1 MVRKGRFE
9 KLLEPLQVGSVKF
22 RNRMVSPSHDLMYE
36 DLDGHIGEGD
46 FSLYEELSK
55 GGVGMIIVGNAA
67 IDSSIVKGLRHFL
80 IDHDKFIPEFSEL
93 TGLIH
98 KHGCPT
104 FLQIGHMGPA
114 QPQKITGTQPVAAST
129 FSDLEMPN
137 PAFDKN
143 RELTVPEI
151 EGIINKFIKG
161 AERARKGG
169 FDGVEVHAAH
179 PYLLNSF
186 LSRAWNKRGDDYGF
200 QTLESRARFAV
211 QIVRGIK
218 DHVGKDFAVGIRFNG
233 GEWGI
238 EKGITIEESQAFG
251 KIFEEA
257 GADYLHISGYGYGPY
272 VFATYPEQLL
282 YPEPSKE
289 VLPLAK
295 KVRKPGALVTRAEPI
310 KKVVS
315 IPVIGVGRLDPE
327 LGEWLIEKGKL
338 DLVALGRR
346 LMADPELPNKVAS
359 GRLEDIR
366 PCVACLECGNCYDL
380 HKPVV
385 CRVNA
390 ALGKEREYA
399 IKPAQRKKKVW
410 VVGGGPAGMEAARIA
425 ALRGHEVILF
435 TKEHQLGGLLPLA
448 AFVKG
453 TEIEDFPALVRYFK
467 GQLAKL
473 GVKIRLGEEFNPSLV
488 EQLKPDVVIVGT
500 GGKLYAPV
508 ISGVNRSNV
517 FTSEDLHQKI
527 KTPLRIFGPRF
538 LRWLTKFWMPIGKRV
553 VIIGGLIYG
562 CETAEFLVKRGR
574 KVTILEESDQ
584 LGSGMIER
592 NKVRLFKWLA
602 EKDAAVFTEVQYEE
616 IIDKGIRIVTKKGE
630 RRTIEADTILI
641 ALPPIPNT
649 ELFKSLEGKIPE
661 VYLIGDAK
669 GPNLILE
676 AIADGLRIGHAI

>member
-1 MVRKGRFE
+1 MLGKGRFE
-9 KLLEPLQVGSVKF
+9 KLLEPLQVGSVRF

-36 DLDGHIGEGD
+36 DEDGRIGEGD
-46 FSLYEELSK
+46 YSLYEELAK

-80 IDHDKFIPEFSEL
+80 IDNDKFIPEFSEL

-114 QPQKITGTQPVAAST
+114 QSQKITGTQPVAS
-129 FSDLEMPN
+129 SSLDNDEKPS
-137 PAFDKN
+137 PAFDKS
-143 RELTVPEI
+143 RELTITEI
-151 EGIINKFIKG
+151 EEIISKFVKG
-161 AERARKGG
+161 AERARRAG

-186 LSRAWNKRGDDYGF
+186 LSRAWNKRKDRYGCED
-200 QTLESRARFAV
+200 LKSRARFAV
-211 QIVRGIK
+211 EILRGIK
-218 DHVGKDFAVGIRFNG
+218 EHVGQDFSVGIRFNG
-233 GEWGI
+233 GEWGL
-238 EKGITIEESQAFG
+238 EKGITAEESQGFG

-257 GADYLHISGYGYGPY
+257 GADYLHISGFGYGPFI
-272 VFATYPEQLL
+272 FANYPEQLL

-289 VLPLAK
+289 VVSLAR
-295 KVRKPGALVTRAEPI
+295 KVRKPGVLVTRAEPI

-315 IPVIGVGRLDPE
+315 IPVIGVGRLDPT

-366 PCVACLECGNCYDL
+366 PCVACLECANCYDL

-390 ALGKEREYA
+390 ALGREREYA
-399 IKPAQRKKKVW
+399 IKPAQRKKKVV

-425 ALRGHEVILF
+425 ALRGHEVVLC
-435 TKEHQLGGLLPLA
+435 TKENQLGGLLPLA
-448 AFVKG
+448 ALVKG
-453 TEIEDFPALVRYFK
+453 IEIEDFPALVRYFK

-500 GGKLYAPV
+500 GGKLSAPA
-508 ISGVNRSNV
+508 ITGINSPNV
-517 FTSEDLHQKI
+517 VTSEDLHRKV

-538 LRWLTKFWMPIGKRV
+538 LRWLTKFWMPVGKRV
-553 VIIGGLIYG
+553 VIVGGLIYG

-574 KVTILEESDQ
+574 KVTILEASNQ

-592 NKVRLFKWLA
+592 NKVKLLKWMAKKGATVL
-602 EKDAAVFTEVQYEE
+602 TEVKYEE
-616 IIDKGIRIVTKKGE
+616 ITDKGIRIMTKEGE

-641 ALPPIPNT
+641 TTPPVPNT
-649 ELFKSLEGKIPE
+649 ELFNSLKGRIPE

-669 GPNLILE
+669 EPRLILE